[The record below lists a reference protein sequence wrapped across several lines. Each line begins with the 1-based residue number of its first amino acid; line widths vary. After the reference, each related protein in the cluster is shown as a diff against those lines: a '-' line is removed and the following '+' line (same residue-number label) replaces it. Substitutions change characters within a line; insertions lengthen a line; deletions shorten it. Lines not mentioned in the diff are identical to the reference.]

1 MSLSV
6 NRTEYF
12 YSFNK
17 LYTRYIVLIHK
28 VAWNEENVEMK
39 VCDKKKMNGNE
50 FRPTPYVS
58 NLAKV

>member
-39 VCDKKKMNGNE
+39 VCDKKKNE
-50 FRPTPYVS
+50 WQWISS
-58 NLAKV
+58 NSLCF